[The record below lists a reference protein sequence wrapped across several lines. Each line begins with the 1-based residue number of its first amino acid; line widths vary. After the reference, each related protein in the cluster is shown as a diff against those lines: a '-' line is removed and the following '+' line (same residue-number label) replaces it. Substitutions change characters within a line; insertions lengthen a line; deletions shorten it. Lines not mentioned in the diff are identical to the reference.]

1 MTVQRKL
8 SVIAIA
14 ALVATGCATSS
25 PVRVDSADRD
35 LTACRTFDWLQPA
48 NAPASLADQR
58 VRAAAL
64 AELESKGYSI
74 VTANPDCRVSYVL
87 ATVERPQA
95 KPRVGVGAGGGS
107 RGIGGGIGISLPVG
121 KQDRYGGTL
130 TLDVVDVATNAQIWS
145 GALDA
150 AFEAAELTEEEA
162 RAAVKRIL
170 AEYPD
175 RKQL

>member
-1 MTVQRKL
+1 MTVQRMYP
-8 SVIAIA
+8 VMAIA
-14 ALVATGCATSS
+14 AFVAAGCGTNS
-25 PVRVDSADRD
+25 PVRVDRADRD

-48 NAPASLADQR
+48 NAPATLADQR

-64 AELESKGYSI
+64 AELERKGYSI
-74 VTANPDCRVSYVL
+74 VTADPDCRVSYVL
-87 ATVERPQA
+87 STIERPQA

-130 TLDVVDVATNAQIWS
+130 TLDVIDVATNAQIWS
-145 GALDA
+145 GSLDA

-162 RAAVKRIL
+162 RAGAKRIL

-175 RKQL
+175 RK